1 MTAWVM
7 NAIGLLANTIGVL
20 LLFLYLHKTSPAA
33 ETAGGAPVFAN
44 KERKLLK
51 FALGLMAAWFIVQ
64 YIALIWP

>member
-20 LLFLYLHKTSPAA
+20 LLFLYLHKTAPTPEA
-33 ETAGGAPVFAN
+33 AGGGAAVGL

-51 FALGLMAAWFIVQ
+51 TALGLMAGWFIVQ
-64 YIALIWP
+64 YVALIWP

>member
-7 NAIGLLANTIGVL
+7 NAVGLLANTIGVL

-33 ETAGGAPVFAN
+33 EAAGSAAVPAM

-51 FALGLMAAWFIVQ
+51 LAVGLIAAWFLVQ
-64 YIALIWP
+64 YAALIWP

>member
-7 NAIGLLANTIGVL
+7 NAVGLLANTIGVL

-33 ETAGGAPVFAN
+33 EAAGGAAVSAM

-51 FALGLMAAWFIVQ
+51 LAVGLMAAWFLVQ
-64 YIALIWP
+64 YAALIWP